1 MSKEPLTHSETYL
14 KKTNRIILTVGIA
27 SLLLF
32 IFGLAL
38 LLLSND
44 NICTRAGLHCA
55 PSVHK
60 KLGTLKTGAVRASVS
75 YFNSLSDIDALYK
88 SVREISKCY

>member
-27 SLLLF
+27 SLLIF

-44 NICTRAGLHCA
+44 TTVEYEA
-55 PSVHK
+55 PNF
-60 KLGTLKTGAVRASVS
+60 TD
-75 YFNSLSDIDALYK
+75 NDDALN
-88 SVREISKCY
+88 IA